1 MAVVGIQASEA
12 TAWITLWPVHVLHC
26 VVRCRAAAGEERQHG
41 CCMPGPP
48 AQIAL
53 RVPFN

>member
-1 MAVVGIQASEA
+1 MVVVGIQASEA

-26 VVRCRAAAGEERQHG
+26 VVRCRAAAGEEQEGG
-41 CCMPGPP
+41 CCMPVPP